1 MPRSKSLRQ
10 SSPSAQEWS
19 QLEEPT
25 LSQPGADPARSEGGG
40 QDQERGQAAVIP
52 ITFDAQS
59 EEDDPG
65 ADIQRDKRGSR
76 PQARGE
82 KSAVRPRSE
91 QADESAGQDTSKEVG
106 RGQQGN
112 QSRRIVGA
120 ADEVVEERPQERD
133 QAAESCPTH
142 RQEAQFCGVPGG
154 IIGLK
159 GMGNFQ

>member
-1 MPRSKSLRQ
+1 MLRSKSLRQ
-10 SSPSAQEWS
+10 SSLSAQEWS

-59 EEDDPG
+59 EEDGAG
-65 ADIQRDKRGSR
+65 ADIEGGKRGSR
-76 PQARGE
+76 PQAGGE
-82 KSAVRPRSE
+82 KSAVRPGCVR
-91 QADESAGQDTSKEVG
+91 ADGCAGLDASKEVG

-120 ADEVVEERPQERD
+120 ADGVVE
-133 QAAESCPTH
+133 
-142 RQEAQFCGVPGG
+142 G
-154 IIGLK
+154 
-159 GMGNFQ
+159 